1 MKGIGKIITMLF
13 LVSVAIFVVK
23 SKAEESS
30 IDVQIEQIKNAD
42 PLKRRELMNKF
53 KEQLATMNRKE
64 RVEALRKLLGKM
76 QVKNRENVVNQLIDT
91 SLNNTS
97 TINRQTETTNPVH
110 RMPRQPMG
118 SGNMQMGHQHR

>member
-1 MKGIGKIITMLF
+1 MVYIKKLLMILF
-13 LVSVAIFVVK
+13 LVSITILAVDI
-23 SKAEESS
+23 KAADQGS
-30 IDVQIEQIKNAD
+30 IDAQIEYIKNAD

-76 QVKNRENVVNQLIDT
+76 QVKNGNKVMNQLIHKPSNSTDLSRQKGST
-91 SLNNTS
+91 NSL
-97 TINRQTETTNPVH
+97 H
-110 RMPRQPMG
+110 HMPKQPMG

>member
-1 MKGIGKIITMLF
+1 MVYIGRVLAILFFVNIIFTEN
-13 LVSVAIFVVK
+13 I
-23 SKAEESS
+23 KAADKSS
-30 IDVQIEQIKNAD
+30 IDAQIEYIKNAD

-53 KEQLATMNRKE
+53 KEQLATLNRKE

-76 QVKNRENVVNQLIDT
+76 QVKNGEKVVNQLIHSPSNGTD
-91 SLNNTS
+91 L
-97 TINRQTETTNPVH
+97 NRQTGSINSVH